1 MLETGMW
8 LKSSRGSY
16 EVLRVLR
23 ISPSLITAQGREA
36 ETGRLLVIKQLL
48 VDQLH
53 SWKALEL
60 FERETAIMRQLQH
73 PQIVQLV
80 DTFTQAELERHA
92 AGDSPAQPITV
103 ADKGE
108 SALYLICTWAEGES
122 LLDRLE
128 AGWRPG
134 EDEVWEIAVQA
145 LDRLVYLQGFNPP
158 VIHRDLK
165 PGNLI
170 WDPDGRLHLVDFGS
184 VQGLLNPDGGSTVV
198 GTFGY
203 MPPEQFSDQC
213 VPASDLYALGATL
226 VHLLTGRYPSDL
238 PRKGMK
244 LLYRDVL
251 SCEPFY
257 LDWLDKLLA
266 PEVEGRYASANEAL
280 QALEARQDVRK
291 VKAADTRIEVSQRG
305 TQLRIQVRPQGL
317 SALES
322 LYSVQSF
329 FSLMGIWF
337 LLWGVNLIGFGTQAP
352 ALVSLLMLGCGPL
365 GIMLAAHL
373 QRLIYSQ
380 IHTTLL
386 LQPDR
391 YRIVHRLGPIETKT
405 EGATSE
411 LIQLKRGFSWLH
423 FGQVLRISE
432 RSELSHLGAV
442 NLTPAQS
449 TELAEH
455 VLGYLRA
462 TSPTQA
468 HALNK
473 ATPLLHDLSPANF
486 LRGRAR
492 QQLVRSRAR
501 QKAAAINSAEFLRKL
516 PLGRLRDK
524 LIAYFGQER
533 MRITREPGRLQLH
546 FGATAGSLGYLT
558 VLGVWGFQYVKTSET
573 LVQVLATTFNNLW
586 AMQSVSADLG
596 VLQGALM
603 ALTASGFFCWMQ
615 GLMLKGILK
624 GLSQHQVSSRFT
636 LDGDRF
642 EVEHRLFGL
651 RRRSSGEVTRLL
663 DVETVFSDPERPAR
677 IVLSETGGKQH
688 TLGFR
693 LNQLETTDALNAIG
707 DCLEQNQ
714 SRLTPRFKRVLGNWT
729 DHGKQWSHPHTS
741 SSLPLPLPKRIS
753 FEKGPDATE
762 IVKIKPHD
770 ITGRPALVITLQLIL
785 TLVSLATTFNEAMI
799 GYNLTA
805 MIGWLVLT
813 LCFGS
818 AFTLNFL
825 RSQTA
830 TTWRLQPGQLDVEH
844 VCLGRR
850 RRFTLNTSETQPQNQ
865 KILGGLR
872 RSRLTQPR
880 ARKLG
885 LSLAYLLKPEDADEL
900 LAEIQNQTQLALPEA
915 SSHAQAEAP
924 GMASTLAEQPL
935 DPTRFD
941 PTHFDAARFSSQL
954 SESSALEARIDAS
967 ADEPDAPTL
976 VPS

>member
-80 DTFTQAELERHA
+80 DTFTQTELEQHA
-92 AGDSPAQPITV
+92 AGDPPAPPDTA
-103 ADKGE
+103 ADKAE

-122 LLDRLE
+122 LLDRLA
-128 AGWRPG
+128 AGWQPS

-145 LDRLVYLQGFNPP
+145 LDRLAYLQGFNPP

-170 WDPDGRLHLVDFGS
+170 WAPEGRLHLVDFGS

-226 VHLLTGRYPSDL
+226 AHLLTGRYPSDL

-280 QALEARQDVRK
+280 QALESRQDVRK
-291 VKAADTRIEVSQRG
+291 VKASDTRIEVSQRG
-305 TQLRIQVRPQGL
+305 TQLRIQIRPQGL

-322 LYSVQSF
+322 LYSVQAF
-329 FSLMGIWF
+329 FSLLGIWF
-337 LLWGVNLIGFGTQAP
+337 LLWGVNLISFGTQAP

-365 GIMLAAHL
+365 GLMLAAHL

-391 YRIVHRLGPIETKT
+391 YRIVHRLGPIENQT

-442 NLTPAQS
+442 NLTSAQS
-449 TELAEH
+449 TELAEY

-462 TSPTQA
+462 TSPAQA
-468 HALNK
+468 RALNK

-486 LRGRAR
+486 LRGRVR

-501 QKAAAINSAEFLRKL
+501 HKSAATSSAAFLAKL

-533 MRITREPGRLQLH
+533 LRITRGPGRLQLR
-546 FGATAGSLGYLT
+546 FGATTGSLGYL
-558 VLGVWGFQYVKTSET
+558 VALGVWGFQYVKTGGT
-573 LVQVLATTFNNLW
+573 LAGLLAAALNNLL
-586 AMQSVSADLG
+586 AMQSIGADLG

-615 GLMLKGILK
+615 GLMLKGILT
-624 GLSQHQVSSRFT
+624 GLYRHQVSSSFT

-651 RRRSSGEVTRLL
+651 RRRSSGEVARLL
-663 DVETVFSDPERPAR
+663 DVETVFSDPEKPAR
-677 IVLSETGGKQH
+677 IILTETGGKQH

-693 LNQLETTDALNAIG
+693 LNQLETTDALNAIS

-714 SRLTPRFKRVLGNWT
+714 SRLTPRFKRVLGNWQE
-729 DHGKQWSHPHTS
+729 HGKQWSHPHKAPAM
-741 SSLPLPLPKRIS
+741 PLPTRIS

-770 ITGRPALVITLQLIL
+770 MTGRPALVITLQLIL
-785 TLVSLATTFNEAMI
+785 TLVSLATTFNEAMM
-799 GYNLTA
+799 GYNPAA
-805 MIGWLVLT
+805 MLGWLVLT

-825 RSQTA
+825 RSQTE

-844 VCLGRR
+844 LCFGRR
-850 RRFTLNTSETQPQNQ
+850 RGFTLHTAEAQPQNQ
-865 KILGGLR
+865 QILGGLL
-872 RSRLTQPR
+872 RSKLTQPR
-880 ARKLG
+880 ERKPPLD
-885 LSLAYLLKPEDADEL
+885 LAYFLKPEEATEL
-900 LAEIQNQTQLALPEA
+900 QAEIQNPTQLALPEA
-915 SSHAQAEAP
+915 SGLSQDETTSETP
-924 GMASTLAEQPL
+924 TPPSQPL
-935 DPTRFD
+935 EPARFD
-941 PTHFDAARFSSQL
+941 PSHFDSARFAAQL
-954 SESSALEARIDAS
+954 PESPAREAKGRIDER